1 MKLTKS
7 QLKQIIKE
15 EITNLSEDDV
25 GSPIYSGQS
34 EESPDVETLEVIFNL
49 CLDIGK
55 MLMGMRNE
63 TTRKKIEKHMVAI
76 IKVAEDNMY
85 I

>member
-1 MKLTKS
+1 VKLTKS

-15 EITNLSEDDV
+15 EIIDLSEDDV
-25 GSPIYSGQS
+25 GTPIYSGQS

-49 CLDIGK
+49 CQDIGK

-63 TTRKKIEKHMVAI
+63 HVRIEIEKHMVAI
-76 IKVAEDNMY
+76 MKAAQENM
-85 I
+85 

>member
-15 EITNLSEDDV
+15 EIIDLSEDDV
-25 GSPIYSGQS
+25 GTPIYSGQS

-49 CLDIGK
+49 CQDIGK
-55 MLMGMRNE
+55 MLMGLRN
-63 TTRKKIEKHMVAI
+63 TW
-76 IKVAEDNMY
+76 
-85 I
+85 

>member
-1 MKLTKS
+1 MKLTKR

-15 EITNLSEDDV
+15 EITSLSEDDV
-25 GSPIYSGQS
+25 GAPIYSGQS

-49 CLDIGK
+49 CQDIGK

-63 TTRKKIEKHMVAI
+63 HTRTQIEKHMAAI
-76 IKVAEDNMY
+76 MKVAQDNM
-85 I
+85 

>member
-15 EITNLSEDDV
+15 EITDLSEDDV
-25 GSPIYSGQS
+25 GTPIYSGQS
-34 EESPDVETLEVIFNL
+34 EESPDVETLEVIFGL
-49 CLDIGK
+49 CQDIGK

-63 TTRKKIEKHMVAI
+63 NTRIEIEKHMVAI
-76 IKVAEDNMY
+76 MKVAQENM
-85 I
+85 

>member
-1 MKLTKS
+1 MKLTKR

-49 CLDIGK
+49 CQDIGK

-63 TTRKKIEKHMVAI
+63 HTRTQIEEHMVAI
-76 IKVAEDNMY
+76 MKVAQDNM
-85 I
+85 